1 MQRLTKTAGILDTL
15 LRVLYWI
22 LVVAAIIAA
31 CGCVLSFIS
40 HLVDLEETS
49 PIFGI
54 DLDFLT
60 LELADNVIPPETA
73 SKVQQAVS
81 LASMVCLIAG
91 AALGAY
97 CIQLLRTILQPM
109 KEGQPFQSSVGAD
122 LKKLA
127 WLVGEQIANVNS
139 DDITQADW
147 LKLARRINELSR
159 QNDIAG
165 FEVRFQAFDLAG
177 AGNRNDIR
185 FLADHPGQGKLC
197 LCAVFLRRHG
207 SQQIKKIMD

>member
-127 WLVGEQIANVNS
+127 WLELIGGGILSILEVVIENLIVYGYDLHHLLLS
-139 DDITQADW
+139 DKITAVTFN
-147 LKLARRINELSR
+147 LELDMSFL
-159 QNDIAG
+159 ITAG
-165 FEVRFQAFDLAG
+165 VC
-177 AGNRNDIR
+177 
-185 FLADHPGQGKLC
+185 FLLSYI
-197 LCAVFLRRHG
+197 FTYG
-207 SQQIKKIMD
+207 SELQQLSDETL